1 MTTRT
6 KVLSWVAVALA
17 VVFCAVSGWVYWQAH
32 QDGSLRYAA
41 SRDAALAAGRERV
54 AQLNTLDVKD
64 TDSGLRQWLDAS
76 TGALHDKL
84 AATRATD
91 RTTLTKAGTSA
102 RGTVTD
108 AALTA
113 LDDRAGTAALIA
125 TVKVAITPRGGT
137 ATTDRKRFTATLA
150 RTPDGWKVTALS
162 AVPVGKE
169 GV

>member
-1 MTTRT
+1 M
-6 KVLSWVAVALA
+6 L
-17 VVFCAVSGWVYWQAH
+17 FCAVSGTVYWRAH
-32 QDGSLRYAA
+32 DDSSLSYAA
-41 SRDAALAAGRERV
+41 SRDATLAAGRERV
-54 AQLNTLDVKD
+54 AELNTLDVRN
-64 TDSGLRQWLDAS
+64 TDSGLRRWLDAS
-76 TGALHDKL
+76 SGALHDKL
-84 AATRATD
+84 ASTRATD

-150 RTPDGWKVTALS
+150 RTADGWKVTALS

-169 GV
+169 AA